1 MRYLNKIIFINSAN
15 VNYAD
20 ITIDGNV
27 HFIGTQ
33 GVGKSTM
40 LRAILFFYNAD
51 KLKLGIEKGKRS
63 FDDYYFPYPNS
74 YIIYEVVRETGSFCV
89 LAFKSQGR
97 AAFRF
102 IDGAYDRSN
111 FINAENKSMPWE
123 LVRNTFPGHGH
134 YSKKIEYYEEYRD
147 ILYGNNKGLPAE
159 FRKFALIESR
169 QYQNLP
175 RTIQNVF
182 LNSKLEAEFIKQTII
197 MSLNEEDVQINL
209 DQYAFHLRD
218 FEVQLADISKWS
230 TRNRGGVVVV
240 RMLADNIAKLYNE
253 ICYLEREKA
262 NIATT
267 LVAARQHVEKA
278 FPAVVRHLHNE
289 RDKLT
294 AANKRV
300 ADADVKFQGKKDKI
314 SSVIISLDVRLK
326 DARQKSE
333 YYEGLDITSIIE
345 RVNKITYWEKKRTD
359 LKDEQELLTARFKE
373 ITTKHEALIN
383 QLNNQLHDFI
393 NSKNKEHNLLQ
404 GALYKFKEDLNI
416 QYEQIV
422 VNIHGENGEIVKRAR
437 EDIARKVEQIHSL
450 LVREK
455 EIELK
460 RYFEEEIAEA
470 QTKIDES
477 EKIIHQAEVAVGG
490 SKKNIETL
498 QKQWDFDN
506 SKLEASHNNQ
516 TVKLHD
522 LINLSKTK
530 IQDIDK
536 ILANSTNSLYSWLL
550 ENKPDWESNIG
561 KVIDQEHVLFHTS
574 LTPKLVG
581 KGNDLFFGVDLDL
594 KEVSGTV
601 KTIADYTT
609 EREQLH
615 DKIKRSEA
623 ELVQVN
629 ANHVQN
635 LDKTRKKYQLLIRE
649 FKEGISLKEYETEK
663 AIGDKD
669 QASVKLVDLR
679 TNALKAKNTALV
691 LVKKENDHLRE
702 ERLSAEENLERLEK
716 SIKTQIDIK
725 KKEKRNRISAEE
737 EKLLISFK
745 KLDQDIGAE
754 TEEINIR
761 ILDIKARSNKEL
773 KDEGVDTF
781 RLASIENDLQAIQA
795 ELLFIEDNR
804 YHVSDYNKDKRELF
818 NFVDTFKAD
827 KKINETRLL
836 IESQKH
842 EEAKIRLQEAV
853 DKQILLIQ
861 DLMLTHREMEED
873 LNEFSRFIQTELFLN
888 QHANQLEIKEAIRS
902 PKRLTLIIED
912 FRDKS
917 YILINRMTEIH
928 SEVSKFLSNFSTT
941 NVFGFKTNL
950 VENVDYLN
958 FAENLKEFLE
968 ENKIKEFEK
977 RTNEHFA
984 SLIRQ
989 VGKETTELISKEAI
1003 IQRVITDINTD
1014 FEKRNF
1020 AGVIKSINLRL
1031 SPSANKTV
1039 MLLQEIRAFNAVHD
1053 MRLGIADLFSTDDS
1067 EAVNKKAVG
1076 FLEKF
1081 AEEITSSKQ
1090 HEINL
1095 SDTFELQFR
1104 IVENENDSGWVEK
1117 LANVGSEGTDILVKA
1132 MINIMLLNVF
1142 KESASKRFKDFRL
1155 HCMMDEIGKLHPTN
1169 VKGILKF
1176 ANDRNILLINSSP
1189 ISYNAMDY
1197 RYTYLLVKDSKNVT
1211 TVKKLIQ
1218 NNPLHEAE

>member
-15 VNYAD
+15 VSYAD

-63 FDDYYFPYPNS
+63 FDEYYFPFPNS

-97 AAFRF
+97 TAFRF
-102 IDGAYDRSN
+102 IDGAYNRSN
-111 FINAENKSMPWE
+111 FISPDNKSMSWE
-123 LVRNTFPGHGH
+123 QVRNTFPGHGH
-134 YSKKIEYYEEYRD
+134 YSRKIEYYEEYRD
-147 ILYGNNKGLPAE
+147 ILYGNNKGLSAE

-197 MSLNEEDVQINL
+197 MSLNEEDVKINL

-230 TRNRGGVVVV
+230 TRNRGGVVIV
-240 RMLADNIAKLYNE
+240 RLLADNIARLYTE
-253 ICYLEREKA
+253 ICYLEKEKTH
-262 NIATT
+262 IAMT
-267 LVAARQHVEKA
+267 LVAAHQHVEKT
-278 FPAVVRHLHNE
+278 FPTVVKHLHSE

-294 AANKRV
+294 TANKRV
-300 ADADVKFQGKKDKI
+300 AEADDKFQLKKDKI
-314 SSVIISLDVRLK
+314 SSAITLLDARLK
-326 DARQKSE
+326 DARVKSE
-333 YYEGLDITSIIE
+333 YYEGLNISGIIE
-345 RVNKITYWEKKRTD
+345 RVSKKAYWNQRRTN
-359 LKDEQELLTARFKE
+359 LQDEQELLSARFKE
-373 ITTKHEALIN
+373 ITTKYDALIT

-393 NSKNKEHNLLQ
+393 NSKNKERNLLHDSFN
-404 GALYKFKEDLNI
+404 KFKEGLNL
-416 QYEQIV
+416 QYEQIIE
-422 VNIHGENGEIVKRAR
+422 NIDRENGEIVKSAL
-437 EDIARKVEQIHSL
+437 EDIANKVEHIHSL
-450 LVREK
+450 QVRKK

-460 RYFEEEIAEA
+460 RYFEEDIAEA
-470 QTKIDES
+470 QTKINEN
-477 EKIIHQAEVAVGG
+477 KGIIHQAGVEIAG
-490 SKKNIETL
+490 SKRNIETI
-498 QKQWDFDN
+498 QKQWDLDN
-506 SKLEASHNNQ
+506 SKLEANHNNQ
-516 TVKLHD
+516 IAKLHE
-522 LINLSKTK
+522 LIKFSKIK

-536 ILANSTNSLYSWLL
+536 ILANSTNSLYSWLQ
-550 ENKPDWESNIG
+550 ENKPGWESNIG
-561 KVIDQEHVLFHTS
+561 KVIDQEQVLFHTG
-574 LTPKLVG
+574 LTPKLIG
-581 KGNDLFFGVDLDL
+581 EGNDLLFGVDLDL
-594 KEVSGTV
+594 REISRTV
-601 KTIADYTT
+601 KTVADYIA
-609 EREQLH
+609 EREHLH
-615 DKIKRSEA
+615 DKIKKA
-623 ELVQVN
+623 ETENEQLSAKNVQD
-629 ANHVQN
+629 
-635 LDKTRKKYQLLIRE
+635 LEKTRKKYQSLIRE
-649 FKEGISLKEYETEK
+649 YKDGISVKEYEAEK
-663 AIGDKD
+663 ALSEKD
-669 QASVKLVDLR
+669 QALVALEDLR
-679 TNALKAKNTALV
+679 KNAQQTKNTDLL
-691 LVKKENDHLRE
+691 LVKKEIDQME
-702 ERLSAEENLERLEK
+702 EEKLSAKESLEKLEK
-716 SIKTQIDIK
+716 SISNQIDNK
-725 KKEKRNRISAEE
+725 KKEKRNKVTAEQ
-737 EKLLISFK
+737 EKLNIAFN
-745 KLDQDIGAE
+745 KLDQDINDK
-754 TEEINIR
+754 TNEINLR
-761 ILDIKARSNKEL
+761 IHEIKAQNNKEL
-773 KDEGVDTF
+773 KDEGADTI
-781 RLASIENDLQAIQA
+781 RLSSIEKDLQAIQA
-795 ELLFIEDNR
+795 ELLFIDDNR
-804 YHVSDYNKDKRELF
+804 DHVSDYNKDKRELF
-818 NFVDTFKAD
+818 DLVDTFKAD
-827 KKINETRLL
+827 KKLNETRLVAEL
-836 IESQKH
+836 QKH
-842 EEAKIRLQEAV
+842 ELTKVKLQETV

-861 DLMLTHREMEED
+861 DLMLIHREMEED
-873 LNEFSRFIQTELFLN
+873 LNEFSRFIQTDIFLN
-888 QHANQLEIKEAIRS
+888 QHADQLVVKEAIKLS
-902 PKRLTLIIED
+902 KRLTLIMEE

-917 YILINRMTEIH
+917 YTLINRMTEIH

-950 VENVDYLN
+950 VENEDYLN

-968 ENKIKEFEK
+968 EDKIKEFEK
-977 RTNEHFA
+977 RTNEHFS

-1003 IQRVITDINTD
+1003 IQKVITDINTD

-1039 MLLQEIRAFNAVHD
+1039 MLLQEIRAFNAIHD
-1053 MRLGIADLFSTDDS
+1053 LSLGVADLFSTDDS
-1067 EAVNKKAVG
+1067 EVTNKKAVG
-1076 FLEKF
+1076 LLESF

-1197 RYTYLLVKDSKNVT
+1197 RYTYLLLKDSKNVT

-1218 NNPLHEAE
+1218 NNPVNETE